1 MITDAAIVK
10 ISKQS
15 IISVSC
21 SHYICIFMSP
31 HMSHSFILPRCVFS
45 KIPSALVI
53 IFGPLFANICSTSNN
68 LVFRLLDSCAMIH
81 RIQKD

>member
-10 ISKQS
+10 ISEQS

-21 SHYICIFMSP
+21 SHYICTFMSR
-31 HMSHSFILPRCVFS
+31 HMIHSFILPRCVFS
-45 KIPSALVI
+45 KILSALVI

-68 LVFRLLDSCAMIH
+68 LVFRL
-81 RIQKD
+81 